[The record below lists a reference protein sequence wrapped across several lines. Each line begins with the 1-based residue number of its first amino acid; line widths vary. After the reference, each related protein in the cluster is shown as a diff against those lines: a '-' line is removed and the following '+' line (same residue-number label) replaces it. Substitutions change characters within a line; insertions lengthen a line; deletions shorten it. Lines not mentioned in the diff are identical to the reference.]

1 MFYYFMYTVIKKKKK
16 KVIAVEIANNY
27 LKAYSEYF
35 NM

>member
-1 MFYYFMYTVIKKKKK
+1 MFYYFMYTVIKKKK

>member
-1 MFYYFMYTVIKKKKK
+1 MFYYFMYTVIKKK